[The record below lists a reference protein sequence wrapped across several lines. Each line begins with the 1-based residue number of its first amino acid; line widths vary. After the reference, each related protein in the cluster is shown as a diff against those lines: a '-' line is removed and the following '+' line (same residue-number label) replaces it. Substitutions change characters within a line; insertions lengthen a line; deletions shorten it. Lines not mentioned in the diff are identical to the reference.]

1 MGLGIS
7 FFSELGS
14 LRPPN
19 PGTAGPGAPSGFW
32 VSDGGRHTV
41 TPQHL
46 SSQRIL
52 RAVYVAQPTRV
63 TQTPERLKADREVN
77 RGQSGTFTT
86 TDPPEMSSMLKRSVM
101 GTRCVLHYSFYFSV
115 YLPIS

>member
-19 PGTAGPGAPSGFW
+19 PGTAGPGAP
-32 VSDGGRHTV
+32 SDGGRHTV

-77 RGQSGTFTT
+77 RGWSGTFTT